1 VKTTCEA
8 DVRILPGGAV
18 ITLSGE
24 IDGHAAD
31 ALTQGYARA
40 VAGDDPATVVL
51 DFAAVQYINSTGIA
65 LIVSVLAR
73 ARADGRKV
81 VASGLSDHYREIF
94 DITRLSDFIELFP
107 SLDGAVSRLKEA
119 TG

>member
-1 VKTTCEA
+1 MKTTCEA
-8 DVRILPGGAV
+8 DVRMLPGGAV
-18 ITLSGE
+18 IALSGE

-31 ALTQGYARA
+31 TLTDAYEHA
-40 VAGDDPATVVL
+40 VASSDPATVVL
-51 DFAAVQYINSTGIA
+51 DFTAVQYINSTGIA

-73 ARADGRKV
+73 ARSQRRTV

-107 SLDGAVSRLKEA
+107 SLDGALSRLTEA
-119 TG
+119 AG

>member
-8 DVRILPGGAV
+8 DVRMLPGGAV
-18 ITLSGE
+18 IVLSGE
-24 IDGHAAD
+24 IDGHAAET
-31 ALTQGYARA
+31 LTAAYEHA
-40 VAGDDPATVVL
+40 VASGDPAIVVL

-73 ARADGRKV
+73 ARSQRRSV

-107 SLDGAVSRLKEA
+107 SLDGAVNRRTQA
-119 TG
+119 AG